1 MSVLTKRRGE
11 YKEREGKPEA
21 EPKENHGVKDQT
33 GVHDAGNKSEEHYRK
48 NLPPWRFN
56 LRQKFL
62 PIVRWETEVL
72 ASMQKKVRT
81 PWLDYYFAWS
91 ANLASHT
98 FYVLCLPMFEWFGS
112 SKIPRDLVYVLGLGI
127 YVLGNLKDCMCLPR
141 PRSPPLHRITMSE
154 YTAQE
159 YGFPSSHSANA
170 TAVTLICL
178 WRLLEVKEQLTS
190 SVLVCTLAFLILY
203 YVSLIFGRL
212 YCGMHGFID
221 VFAGTAIGVGLFL
234 FRFLVGQKFDQWLL
248 VPQDSSWWGLVLTPI
263 FIIGGNLLLI
273 HTHFEPVDD
282 CPCFDDTVAFVGV
295 LIGLD
300 LSHWVACITG
310 VVGRTNNFEDP
321 MRINYDYNELGSL
334 KTIARVIVGVTLIV
348 TWKAIAKPI
357 VFTLL
362 PPIYKFV
369 GVYVPRRSFKST
381 AFTKESLSRI
391 RSQSISNIDVQQV
404 GDINGL
410 IKLVT
415 STQNSIDSVGPVND
429 IDYYEMLDYKNKH
442 PEEPD
447 SAIDMGPPTN
457 SVFKPRYDVETVG
470 RLIIYAGVATCTFWG
485 FFYATQSLGLAC

>member
-1 MSVLTKRRGE
+1 MSVLTKRRGAKAAE
-11 YKEREGKPEA
+11 EDHETTESHGIKE
-21 EPKENHGVKDQT
+21 QT

-56 LRQKFL
+56 LRQRCL

-72 ASMQKKVRT
+72 ASMQLKVRT
-81 PWLDYYFAWS
+81 PWLDYYFAWT

-112 SKIPRDLVYVLGLGI
+112 SQIPRDLIYVLGLGI
-127 YVLGNLKDCMCLPR
+127 YVLGNLKDCLCLPR

-178 WRLLEVKEQLTS
+178 WRLLEVRDQLSTT
-190 SVLVCTLAFLILY
+190 VLFSTIIFLTLY
-203 YVSLIFGRL
+203 YLSLIYGRL
-212 YCGMHGFID
+212 YCGMHGFLD
-221 VFAGTAIGVGLFL
+221 VCAGSAIGVMLFL
-234 FRFLVGQKFDQWLL
+234 FRFLFGQTFDYWLL
-248 VPQDSSWWGLVLTPI
+248 QAQHSSGWWGYLLTPAL
-263 FIIGGNLLLI
+263 IIGGNLLLI
-273 HTHFEPVDD
+273 HTHFEPVDE

-300 LSHWVACITG
+300 LSHWLACVTEIVAK
-310 VVGRTNNFEDP
+310 TNNYEDP
-321 MRINYDYNELGSL
+321 MRINFNYNELGL
-334 KTIARVIVGVTLIV
+334 FKTIARVVLGVTLIV
-348 TWKAIAKPI
+348 VWKSIAKPV
-357 VFTLL
+357 VFTIL

-369 GVYVPRRSFKST
+369 GIYLPRRSFKST
-381 AFTKESLSRI
+381 AFTKEPLSRI

-404 GDINGL
+404 ADINGL

-415 STQNSIDSVGPVND
+415 SKQNSIDTVGPIND

-442 PEEPD
+442 PEEAN
-447 SAIDMGPPTN
+447 SAVDEGPPIR
-457 SVFKPRYDVETVG
+457 SVFKPRYDVEIVG
-470 RLIIYAGVATCTFWG
+470 RLIIYAGIATCTFWG
-485 FFYATQSLGLAC
+485 FFYASQWLGLAC